1 VQGNRNEGEHDEK
14 REKAVK
20 NAILG
25 GITSLKKPL
34 GNLEHILD
42 GV

>member
-1 VQGNRNEGEHDEK
+1 VQGNRNEGERDEK

-25 GITSLKKPL
+25 GITSLKPL
-34 GNLEHILD
+34 GNLEQILD

>member
-1 VQGNRNEGEHDEK
+1 VILSAREGQRDEK

-25 GITSLKKPL
+25 GITSLKPL